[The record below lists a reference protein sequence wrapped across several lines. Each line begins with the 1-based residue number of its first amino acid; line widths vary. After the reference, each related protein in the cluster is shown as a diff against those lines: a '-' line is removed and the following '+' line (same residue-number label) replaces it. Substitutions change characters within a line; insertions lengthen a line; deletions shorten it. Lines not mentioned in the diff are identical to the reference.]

1 MDEGRLFKTT
11 GLHSLRDRGLI
22 GGLQYGILTG
32 AAFAALTMLL
42 ILIGLSGKWC
52 CSVRRF
58 PVASGLPTGIV
69 RWRQSK

>member
-32 AAFAALTMLL
+32 AAFAALTMRL
-42 ILIGLSGKWC
+42 ILIGLSGK
-52 CSVRRF
+52 
-58 PVASGLPTGIV
+58 IV
-69 RWRQSK
+69 REQTPPPEPS